1 MSWYVYS
8 ELVPIDFNWE
18 HLPTVESVAVNLAR
32 IEAESQIRFGK
43 DCSAGLSYSE
53 FIDLWESAKIA
64 ATTEGWEGDFRHPPC
79 VLWQPVDDAFRP
91 GFVIKQDNNGT
102 TFVVSP
108 VPLPHLED

>member
-8 ELVPIDFNWE
+8 ELVPIDFNWDL
-18 HLPTVESVAVNLAR
+18 LPTVESVAVTLAK
-32 IEAESQIRFGK
+32 IEAENLVRYGEDS
-43 DCSAGLSYSE
+43 SPGLSYSE

-64 ATTEGWEGDFRHPPC
+64 AAEVGWEGDFRHPPC

-91 GFVIKQDNNGT
+91 GFVIKQDNNGD